1 MILVFLLNLELVF
14 IAITIDQYGKNNY
27 TSNVYL
33 RLKFYSMELSDILT
47 HLGETREEY
56 FRAIAPPVIQTS
68 NFAFSSVVEMRQAIV
83 SEIDAHVYTR
93 GNNPTVAILRE
104 KLAALEATEDSLVT
118 GSGSS
123 AIAGAIL
130 PFVKSGDHI
139 VCVQKPYSWTY
150 KLITTFLQDFGIEH
164 DFVDGRDTNNIINA
178 IKRNTKIIYLES
190 PNSLTFELQDIE
202 ACTKVARERGILTI
216 IDNSHCSPLYQKP
229 HNLGVDLV
237 VHSAT
242 KYLNGHSDVVAGVIC
257 GSKQLIHKIFTSSY
271 MTLGLIISPHDA
283 AMILRGLRTLPL
295 RVNRSHETAFRL
307 AQKLENHP
315 KIERVIYPWL
325 TSFPQYELAKKQ
337 MSGAGGLL
345 TIILKADQKDA
356 VYRFTDSISRFLL
369 AVSWGGY
376 ESLMIPSIVFHD
388 MPGIPDSPVPWNYV
402 RLYVGLEDFEYLW
415 EDLESALSKV

>member
-1 MILVFLLNLELVF
+1 
-14 IAITIDQYGKNNY
+14 
-27 TSNVYL
+27 
-33 RLKFYSMELSDILT
+33 MELSEILT
-47 HLGETREEY
+47 HLGETREDY
-56 FRAIAPPVIQTS
+56 FNAIAPPVIQSS

-93 GNNPTVAILRE
+93 GNNPTVAILRA
-104 KLAALEATEDSLVT
+104 KLAALEETEDALVT

-130 PFVKSGDHI
+130 PFVKNGDHI

-150 KLITTFLQDFGIEH
+150 KLITSFLNDFGIEH
-164 DFVDGRDTNNIINA
+164 DFVDGTDTKNIVSG
-178 IKRNTKIIYLES
+178 IKSNTKIIYLES

-202 ACTKVARERGILTI
+202 ACTKMAKEKGILTI

-229 HNLGVDLV
+229 HSLGVDLV

-257 GSKQLIHKIFTSSY
+257 GSKKLIHKIFTSSY
-271 MTLGLIISPHDA
+271 MTFGLIISPHDA
-283 AMILRGLRTLPL
+283 ALILRGLRTLPI
-295 RVNRSHETAFRL
+295 RIHRSQETAFQL
-307 AQKLENHP
+307 AQRLEQHP

-325 TSFPQYELAKKQ
+325 KSFPQYALAKKQ

-345 TIILKADQKDA
+345 TIILKADSKEA
-356 VYRFTDSISRFLL
+356 VYRFTDSVKRFLL

-388 MPGIPDSPVPWNYV
+388 IPGMPDSPVPWNYV
-402 RLYVGLEDFEYLW
+402 RLYVGLEDLDYLW
-415 EDLESALSKV
+415 EDLDLALGKI